1 MFTEPKI
8 NLSDNLNI
16 RGYLTFHY
24 NGIRYREYNG
34 KKFNLNINPNHFNSY
49 NDRLRL
55 FKKLAS
61 EITKAL
67 EKGWSP
73 IENKKLPEVVAIPNI
88 KTALHAILKTKL
100 NSDLS
105 NSYKNDL
112 TKVVEQFCNYLPP
125 NEINKPVNAINPNDV
140 ESFLNQF
147 NSTAT
152 YYMNKRRALNVFFSE
167 LKRTKLI
174 AENPVQN
181 SLRRKQKATLHKIYT
196 KEQLNDILSFLKSNY
211 PNLHLCCLLAYGCL
225 LRPHQEVRLLTF
237 QHLSVDCTKIT
248 LSGDEN
254 KSKRI
259 RVVNVPEFVKVEIL
273 SRLENNN
280 DNSFNILS
288 NSPNPYNISYLNTQ
302 WSRAKKK
309 MKVLGLLEKDQTI
322 YSFRHTAV
330 INVYQKTKDLHIL
343 QQLLQHSNMIV
354 TLNYLRG
361 LGEINDE
368 RLKEVMPEL

>member
-8 NLSDNLNI
+8 TLSNDLSI

-24 NGIRYREYNG
+24 NGKRYREYNG
-34 KKFNLNINPNHFNSY
+34 KKFNINLNPNHFNSY

-67 EKGWSP
+67 ERGWNPTISD
-73 IENKKLPEVVAIPNI
+73 KKSEAVTVPNI
-88 KTALHAILKTKL
+88 REALYAILQTKL

-105 NSYKNDL
+105 ASYKIDL
-112 TKVVEQFCNYLPP
+112 NRVVEQFCNYLPP
-125 NEINKPVNAINPNDV
+125 NELNKPVNDINHSYV
-140 ESFLNQF
+140 EGFLNQF

-167 LKRTKLI
+167 LMRTKLI
-174 AENPVQN
+174 NDNPVQN
-181 SLRRKQKATLHKIYT
+181 SLKRKQKATLHKIYT
-196 KEQLNDILSFLKSNY
+196 KEQLTNILDFLKPNY

-237 QHLSVDCTKIT
+237 KHINADCTKIT
-248 LSGDEN
+248 LSGNEN

-259 RVVNVPEFVKVEIL
+259 RVVNVPEFVRAELI
-273 SRLENNN
+273 SRLEN
-280 DNSFNILS
+280 SKNINLNIMS
-288 NSPNPYNISYLNTQ
+288 KSLHPYNVSYLNTQ
-302 WSRAKKK
+302 WARAKKK
-309 MKVLGLLEKDQTI
+309 MMLLGLLDKYQTI

-330 INVYQKTKDLHIL
+330 VNVYQKTKDLHIL

-361 LGEINDE
+361 LGEMNDD
-368 RLKEVMPEL
+368 RLREVMPEL